1 MARTCRPFTA
11 LDIKQCATGTYAV
24 GGATGLYFRKNKSQ
38 SLFFLRYT
46 DETGRHDLSLGQYPS
61 LTLVKAR
68 EEANRLMS
76 RIQKGVDVLAERRE
90 KQASAARRKYV
101 KHTFA
106 DVSREW
112 VKARVRLNYW
122 KNDDRG
128 EARTLSILE
137 MYVFPAIGSKDI
149 NKVTVDDVCN
159 LLTPIWTTK
168 YSTARK
174 AKTYIYKVFQWAIA
188 KKICKLHENPGDS
201 RFSLGILMEPLQ
213 KHAATS
219 KHYAACDVAEI
230 PLFFFHSARYNSAS
244 ARACEFAILTCS
256 RSKAVREATWDEIDL
271 NKGVWTIPVE
281 HDKIKT
287 EGRDRRIFL
296 SNQAIELLRSLPR
309 YPGSKVLFP
318 NQRGCPLSDAA
329 LTMFLRGMHEDRM
342 VTDGRGWIDPMLK
355 KANGN
360 PAIITIHGSARAT
373 FRTWAKSDIYE
384 NNRRFDQEAVELC
397 LLHAKRDAY
406 KGAYDRAFLER
417 ERQLIM
423 SAWGE
428 YCWSMRNARK
438 NAQQRSTTSR
448 TRSK

>member
-1 MARTCRPFTA
+1 
-11 LDIKQCATGTYAV
+11 
-24 GGATGLYFRKNKSQ
+24 
-38 SLFFLRYT
+38 
-46 DETGRHDLSLGQYPS
+46 
-61 LTLVKAR
+61 
-68 EEANRLMS
+68 
-76 RIQKGVDVLAERRE
+76 
-90 KQASAARRKYV
+90 
-101 KHTFA
+101 
-106 DVSREW
+106 
-112 VKARVRLNYW
+112 
-122 KNDDRG
+122 
-128 EARTLSILE
+128 
-137 MYVFPAIGSKDI
+137 
-149 NKVTVDDVCN
+149 
-159 LLTPIWTTK
+159 
-168 YSTARK
+168 
-174 AKTYIYKVFQWAIA
+174 
-188 KKICKLHENPGDS
+188 
-201 RFSLGILMEPLQ
+201 MEPLQ

-423 SAWGE
+423 SAWGNTVGVCE
-428 YCWSMRNARK
+428 THARTLNNGPQHPGHDPNK
-438 NAQQRSTTSR
+438 QMLLRKATNTNLEDAKILLSIFLGEFMSIFFIRLPETLQQLAIGKTTLYARIAKGTFPPPVKFGDRVSAWPQHEVDAVIRALLRSASEDDLR
-448 TRSK
+448 ALVAHLIRLRSQPNDAGTIAA

>member
-112 VKARVRLNYW
+112 VKDRVRLNYW

-174 AKTYIYKVFQWAIA
+174 AKTYIYKVW
-188 KKICKLHENPGDS
+188 G
-201 RFSLGILMEPLQ
+201 G
-213 KHAATS
+213 
-219 KHYAACDVAEI
+219 
-230 PLFFFHSARYNSAS
+230 ARN
-244 ARACEFAILTCS
+244 L
-256 RSKAVREATWDEIDL
+256 DL
-271 NKGVWTIPVE
+271 
-281 HDKIKT
+281 
-287 EGRDRRIFL
+287 
-296 SNQAIELLRSLPR
+296 
-309 YPGSKVLFP
+309 KVQVL
-318 NQRGCPLSDAA
+318 
-329 LTMFLRGMHEDRM
+329 
-342 VTDGRGWIDPMLK
+342 
-355 KANGN
+355 
-360 PAIITIHGSARAT
+360 
-373 FRTWAKSDIYE
+373 
-384 NNRRFDQEAVELC
+384 EAVPQETPSNC
-397 LLHAKRDAY
+397 
-406 KGAYDRAFLER
+406 F
-417 ERQLIM
+417 
-423 SAWGE
+423 S
-428 YCWSMRNARK
+428 
-438 NAQQRSTTSR
+438 
-448 TRSK
+448 